1 MSADNL
7 VAVMD
12 QHATTAEQSG
22 FAHLGLP
29 VSLSESGSVVM
40 RARSVMGLLMLRAS
54 SDAIG
59 LSEALKN
66 RCGVPLSERLQSVT
80 HNAYCIRWMAPDC
93 WLLSCPLGEA
103 FAIEQSLRTD
113 VDGHIAIVNVS
124 GGYSVVDLS
133 GNDARNV
140 LMKSTG
146 YDVHP
151 DHFGVGKVVNT
162 TFAKA
167 QVMMRVVELGE
178 TDACYELVVRRSFSD
193 YLWLW
198 LQRAGA
204 EYGIRAVADS

>member
-1 MSADNL
+1 MSVDNL

-22 FAHLGLP
+22 LAHLGLP
-29 VSLSESGSVVM
+29 VSLSESCSVVM
-40 RARSVMGLLMLRAS
+40 TVRSVMGLLMLRAS
-54 SDAIG
+54 SNTTA

-66 RCGVPLSERLQSVT
+66 RCGVSLSERLRSVT
-80 HNAYCIRWMAPDC
+80 HKAYCIRWMAPDC

-103 FAIEQSLRTD
+103 FAIEQSLRAD

-133 GNDARNV
+133 GSSAQSV

-167 QVMMRVVELGE
+167 QVTMRVVELGE

-204 EYGIRAVADS
+204 EYGIRAVVES